1 MAGTPSY
8 FLYIQTALYIYHVSL
23 MWKGRFSY
31 AVYNFSHISVF
42 IRSDDASQ
50 LELKRVTVSNID
62 KN

>member
-1 MAGTPSY
+1 MAGDPSY

-31 AVYNFSHISVF
+31 AVYNFSYINVF
-42 IRSDDASQ
+42 RRHDASQ
-50 LELKRVTVSNID
+50 LELKHVAMNKID